1 MVCVR
6 TASGVKR
13 SVPFDTLL
21 YPAPCPAPCLA
32 PCLALPYSALLPA
45 LLCPLPYS
53 AVLTALPCSLP
64 YSALIAALPCEK
76 LSLELIPVCL

>member
-21 YPAPCPAPCLA
+21 YPAPCPALPCS
-32 PCLALPYSALLPA
+32 LPYSALLPA